1 MASFPAACYVAFRP
15 GVRYARLK
23 QLGTAN
29 GLT

>member
-1 MASFPAACYVAFRP
+1 MTFFPAACYVAFRP
-15 GVRYARLK
+15 GVRQARFE